1 MEESKVSTDSSTEL
15 LTNIIIDYK
24 SLVSRMTW
32 QRDAGVDY
40 DVRVRDVI
48 SYGRLDVSIRRDTI
62 AIAPIGQPQRFV
74 ILTDL

>member
-1 MEESKVSTDSSTEL
+1 
-15 LTNIIIDYK
+15 
-24 SLVSRMTW
+24 MTW